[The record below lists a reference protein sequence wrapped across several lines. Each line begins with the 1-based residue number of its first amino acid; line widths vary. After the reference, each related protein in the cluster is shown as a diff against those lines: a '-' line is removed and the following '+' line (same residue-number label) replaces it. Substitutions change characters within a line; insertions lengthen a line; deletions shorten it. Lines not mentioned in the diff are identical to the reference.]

1 MPDQLLVEIVLK
13 STVIML
19 GAWVVAT
26 WMRSRASAGTRH
38 LTWTVSLVAVLLV
51 PILVAFGPDWNI
63 PVSIGVDEGLV
74 DPLTNPGSGEAQAGS
89 PMPSPAKPRT
99 SGAMV
104 DVDALFSAAPPTAA
118 PPSSSF
124 RWSLAGIWLA
134 GLIVFLLRLL
144 AGHLSVARIARRG
157 TERVEADWV
166 ADAAEAASLLGLR
179 RAVRLRRT
187 EAVGVPAVGGWLR
200 PTVLLPPE
208 SDLWDRSQRRVVLLH
223 ELAHIRRGD
232 CLIQPL
238 AALAAAVHWFNP
250 LVHLANLRLRVEQER
265 ACDDH
270 VLDAGISATDY
281 AQHLCEI
288 VQGSRRTGFP
298 MWAALG
304 MNPGARLEQ
313 RIKALLD
320 RKRRR
325 GVPSRRLRLAV
336 LTCGVIGA
344 LTLGAIRTTATA
356 AGNPRVIGAD
366 NGFVTSSPLLTSTMS
381 PPLAVTPQ
389 IRTPRA
395 LDAASRAGAQPGV
408 ASTYVTEYCVR
419 CHNANV
425 KTANVVLDAA
435 DVDRIAGSAALW
447 EKIVRRLRSGTHPP
461 AGQPRAEPVE
471 TDAWVSAV
479 ESELDRNGA
488 AAWAPDK
495 AENLSGAELAD
506 RLARF
511 LWGTAPDDE
520 LQKIA
525 ASGRL
530 ANAESLRQ
538 QVDRMLADRRSDAFL
553 TGFFGRWLYLKNLD
567 KVRPDAA
574 AFPDFDESLRAALR
588 RETELFVEAQVREDR
603 PATELLT
610 ANYTFV
616 NERLA
621 EHYGIPNISG
631 PEFRRI
637 TLSNDSRAGILGQGS
652 VLTVTSYADRTSP
665 VLRGKFVLETFFGAP
680 PPPPPPNVPRLS
692 DNDPSAPST
701 LRTRLESAV
710 KNPVCA
716 SCHSGMDPVGFGLEN
731 FDAVGR
737 WRDTESGLPIDPSGK
752 FAETPFS
759 GPVEFRIALMQ
770 RSDAFVRTV
779 TLHLLAYAL
788 DRPTEFFDMP
798 AVRAIVHD
806 AAVTNHRWSA
816 LIRGVVLST
825 PFRMKRLPAQ

>member
-1 MPDQLLVEIVLK
+1 MSDQLLVEIVLK

-19 GAWVVAT
+19 GAWVAAT
-26 WMRSRASAGTRH
+26 WMWSRTSAGTRH
-38 LTWTVSLVAVLLV
+38 LTWTVSLVAVLLI
-51 PILVAFGPDWNI
+51 PILVAFGPHWNI
-63 PVSIGVDEGLV
+63 PVSIGLDEALV
-74 DPLTNPGSGEAQAGS
+74 EPLAHPSNGESQAATSS
-89 PMPSPAKPRT
+89 PLPAEPRA

-104 DVDALFSAAPPTAA
+104 DADALFPSAPPAAAPT
-118 PPSSSF
+118 SSSF

-134 GLIVFLLRLL
+134 GFIVFVLRLL
-144 AGHLSVARIARRG
+144 GGHLSVARIARRG
-157 TERVEADWV
+157 TERAEADWL

-187 EAVGVPAVGGWLR
+187 EAIGVPAVGGWLR

-208 SDLWDRSQRRVVLLH
+208 SDLWNRSQRRVVLLH

-270 VLDAGISATDY
+270 VLHVGVGATDY

-304 MNPGARLEQ
+304 MNPAARLEQ

-325 GVPSRRLRLAV
+325 DVPSLRLRFAFLV
-336 LTCGVIGA
+336 CGVLSAVAVGPV
-344 LTLGAIRTTATA
+344 RTA
-356 AGNPRVIGAD
+356 AAVGESPISAAEDGPFTR
-366 NGFVTSSPLLTSTMS
+366 SPLLTSTTHLPQAM
-381 PPLAVTPQ
+381 VPQ
-389 IRTPRA
+389 IRTPPPA
-395 LDAASRAGAQPGV
+395 LATFAQSQPGATSSFV
-408 ASTYVTEYCVR
+408 ADYCVS
-419 CHNANV
+419 CHNTTTRRANLE
-425 KTANVVLDAA
+425 LDPA
-435 DVDRIAGSAALW
+435 DVGRIAGREALW
-447 EKIVRRLRSGTHPP
+447 EKVVRRLRSGTHPP
-461 AGQPRAEPVE
+461 AGLPRAGPVE
-471 TDAWVSAV
+471 TDAFVSAV
-479 ESELDRNGA
+479 ETELDRSGA
-488 AAWAPDK
+488 AAWVAGA
-495 AENLSGAELAD
+495 AENLTSAELAD

-511 LWGTAPDDE
+511 LWGAAPDEE

-530 ANAESLRQ
+530 ANAEILRQ

-567 KVRPDAA
+567 QVRPDAA
-574 AFPDFDESLRAALR
+574 AFPEFDESLRAALR

-603 PATELLT
+603 PVTELLT

-621 EHYGIPNISG
+621 EHYGIPNVSG

-637 TLSNDSRAGILGQGS
+637 TLSNDTRAGILGQGS
-652 VLTVTSYADRTSP
+652 VLTVTSYANRTSP

-692 DNDPSAPST
+692 DNDPSAPTT

-716 SCHSGMDPVGFGLEN
+716 SCHSGMDPLGFGLEN

-737 WRDTESGLPIDPSGK
+737 WRETESGLPIDPSGK
-752 FAETPFS
+752 FAETSFS

-779 TLHLLAYAL
+779 TLHLLGYAL

-806 AAVTNHRWSA
+806 ADVTNHRWSA